1 MRFLP
6 LLLRILAVLV
16 LGLLLLA
23 GAGLWALQSEWG
35 HQRLTQLVRQR
46 LAAHSDLV
54 LAPLKLDYSLLRD
67 FPYLTA
73 SLHHLSLTD
82 TSARRAVEVLRVGRA
97 DMRLALRPLWHGR
110 FEVQRLTLH
119 NAEFRQLTDSTGH
132 DWGLRGRGPRRTRPQ
147 LPPDFDLD
155 SLIIV
160 NLRVSDRNE
169 LHHSGFGA
177 RVAHGRLAVRTRGG
191 VARVQGRLVGRLN
204 YLRSS
209 RNLIFSQEDVVA
221 RVRYGYDFG
230 RREGTFR
237 RTRATLSGDT
247 VHISGTHRGAGP
259 GEPRGARLN
268 LHFRGYQPLLKV
280 LRVALP
286 NNLERYLEGTTSPS
300 RARIDYTIRGL
311 TGPTV
316 RPRTVLRF
324 ELRDAQVQWPDPER
338 RIRRWDARGVF
349 DNGPGHNLRTTYL
362 TFEQCRIYSTAGQL
376 DAQLTVRDFT
386 RPRVQGRVR
395 GRTEL
400 QTLAAVVVPDLW
412 RARSGAAALD
422 LELDGWLP
430 SFRPR
435 RAGPGRRPLR
445 LPVSVKG
452 TVSLENAF
460 FDIPNRQARM
470 RALNVRVRLN
480 DSLWKLENLTGQ
492 LNGMHLQ
499 ADATTTNLLAYASGQ
514 HPTTHISGSLSVDEL
529 RLPELRRLLA
539 PPRHPTRRPAA
550 TTDADP
556 AQAADML
563 TILPAGLRLDGVRLR
578 CARLVLA
585 DDTLHELA
593 ATVHHDGGRV
603 ALRDLQVRVWGGQL
617 GGQAS
622 WSTDNQSGSEPVQVR
637 LKVQVPNLSYE
648 RLLARIS
655 RPPRRPPGQGNNDPT
670 LREILLST
678 SGRIDVAI
686 GQLQLTDASSLHQLR
701 FHVDKTGPAFQIP
714 DLTFRTNTGGQGSI
728 RAQATLA
735 GIQLTRARA
744 IVELHYDTLNV
755 QRFLKLLAD
764 LGTVPPPDQTHVRQ
778 SGRETR
784 ADRAANR
791 AAGRPLRRPR
801 PGRPARP
808 ASPFLDGTITGQVHV
823 TANRMHYGVL
833 RGTDFDLLTTLE
845 AGQAR
850 LESCTVQAFGGELTL
865 RGVMRTDSGA
875 NHHPLRAH
883 MQLRNVE
890 LPQLFALAIP
900 LGLDVLGPDNV
911 RGRMQA
917 EATIRT
923 DLDQTFL
930 PRLATTRALVQADL
944 VKLELLEVDALMQAL
959 RMLSPRRTS
968 HLFFE
973 PVQADFLLDK
983 GQLLI
988 PDLNLSSNLTDMQ
1001 VTGEYGLDGRAD
1013 LFVGLSPL
1021 QTLFGNNRKRV
1032 ERIRSGEATER
1043 RSRGLIYL
1051 QLHRQPGSRY
1061 RVRLF
1066 KKQQQRQQQAEVQ
1079 EKYQRLLRLFAD

>member
-1 MRFLP
+1 MRFLS
-6 LLLRILAVLV
+6 LLLRILAVLA

-23 GAGLWALQSEWG
+23 GAGLWALQSDWG
-35 HQRLTQLVRQR
+35 HQRVTKLVRQR

-54 LAPLKLDYSLLRD
+54 LAPLQLDYSLLRD

-97 DMRLALRPLWHGR
+97 DMRLAIRPLWHGR

-132 DWGLRGRGPRRTRPQ
+132 DWGLRGRGPRRSRPQ

-177 RVAHGRLAVRTRGG
+177 RVTHGRLAVRTRGG
-191 VARVQGRLVGRLN
+191 VARVRGRLVGRLN

-209 RNLIFSQEDVVA
+209 RSLIFSQEDVVA
-221 RVRYGYDFG
+221 QVRYGYDFS

-259 GEPRGARLN
+259 GEPRGTRLN

-300 RARIDYTIRGL
+300 RARIAFTIRGL

-324 ELRDAQVQWPDPER
+324 ELRDAQVQWPDPAR

-349 DNGPGHNLRTTYL
+349 DNGPDHNSRTTYL
-362 TFEQCRIYSTAGQL
+362 TFEQCRIHSTAGQL

-386 RPRVQGRVR
+386 RPRVQGRVQ

-412 RARSGAAALD
+412 RARSGEAALD

-435 RAGPGRRPLR
+435 RAGPGRRPLP
-445 LPVSVKG
+445 LPVAVRG

-492 LNGMHLQ
+492 LNGMQLQ
-499 ADATTTNLLAYASGQ
+499 ANATTTNLLAYVSGQ

-539 PPRHPTRRPAA
+539 PPRHLTRRQAAA

-556 AQAADML
+556 AQAVDML
-563 TILPAGLRLDGVRLR
+563 TILPDGLRLEGVRLR

-585 DDTLHELA
+585 DDTLRQLA
-593 ATVHHDGGRV
+593 ATVHHDGSRV
-603 ALRDLQVRVWGGQL
+603 TLRDLQVRVWDGKL

-622 WSTDNQSGSEPVQVR
+622 WSTTRPGSEPVQVR
-637 LKVQVPNLSYE
+637 LKVEVPNLSYE

-670 LREILLST
+670 LREMLLAT

-701 FHVDKTGPAFQIP
+701 FHVDKTGPGFQIP

-735 GIQLTRARA
+735 GIRLDRARA

-764 LGTVPPPDQTHVRQ
+764 LGTVPPPDDSQARQ
-778 SGRETR
+778 SGREAR
-784 ADRAANR
+784 EGRAARRAGSPGRR
-791 AAGRPLRRPR
+791 AARSSRPS
-801 PGRPARP
+801 RP
-808 ASPFLDGTITGQVHV
+808 ASPFMDGTITGQVHV

-845 AGQAR
+845 AGRAR
-850 LESCTVQAFGGELTL
+850 LESCSVHAFGGELTL
-865 RGVMRTDSGA
+865 RGVMRTDSGT

-944 VKLELLEVDALMQAL
+944 IDLELLEVDALMQAL
-959 RMLSPRRTS
+959 KMLSPRRTS

-988 PDLNLSSNLTDMQ
+988 PDLNLSSNLTDLQ

-1021 QTLFGNNRKRV
+1021 QTLFGNNRKRI

-1051 QLHRQPGSRY
+1051 HLNRQPGSRY
-1061 RVRLF
+1061 KVKLF

-1079 EKYQRLLRLFAD
+1079 EKYQRLLRFFAD

>member
-6 LLLRILAVLV
+6 LLLRILAGLV
-16 LGLLLLA
+16 LAVLLLA

-54 LAPLKLDYSLLRD
+54 LAPLTLDYSLLRD

-119 NAEFRQLTDSTGH
+119 NAEFRQLTDSAGH
-132 DWGLRGRGPRRTRPQ
+132 DWGLRGRGPRRDQPQ

-169 LHHSGFGA
+169 LHNSGFAA
-177 RVAHGRLAVRTRGG
+177 RVARGRLAVRTRGG
-191 VARVQGRLVGRLN
+191 VAHVRGRLAGRLN

-209 RNLIFSQEDVVA
+209 RSLIFSQEDVVA
-221 RVRYGYDFG
+221 QVRYGYDFG

-286 NNLERYLEGTTSPS
+286 DNLEQYLEGTRSPS
-300 RARIDYTIRGL
+300 HARISYTIRGL
-311 TGPTV
+311 SGPTV

-324 ELRDAQVQWPDPER
+324 ELRNARVQWPDPAR

-349 DNGPGHNLRTTYL
+349 DNGPGHNARTTYL

-386 RPRVQGRVR
+386 RPRVQGRIQ

-400 QTLAAVVVPDLW
+400 QTLASVVVPELW
-412 RARSGAAALD
+412 RARAGEAALD

-430 SFRPR
+430 DFRPR
-435 RAGPGRRPLR
+435 RAGPGKHRLR
-445 LPVSVKG
+445 LPVAVKG
-452 TVSLENAF
+452 TVSLERAS
-460 FDIPNRQARM
+460 FDVPHRQAYI
-470 RALNVRVRLN
+470 RALSGRVRLN
-480 DSLWKLENLTGQ
+480 DSLWQLENLAGQ

-499 ADATTTNLLAYASGQ
+499 ANAATTNLLAYLSGQ
-514 HPTTHISGSLSVDEL
+514 HPTTHISGSVSVDEL
-529 RLPELRRLLA
+529 RLPELRRLLTA
-539 PPRHPTRRPAA
+539 PPAPAGQPRRRPA
-550 TTDADP
+550 TDP

-563 TILPAGLRLDGVRLR
+563 SILPAGLRLDGVRLR
-578 CARLVLA
+578 CAQLVLA
-585 DDTLHELA
+585 GDTLRELA
-593 ATVHHDGGRV
+593 ATVHHDGHQV
-603 ALRDLQVRVWGGQL
+603 ALRELRVRVWGGQL
-617 GGQAS
+617 GGQAH
-622 WSTDNQSGSEPVQVR
+622 WATDETGAEPVQVR
-637 LKVQVPNLSYE
+637 LTVQVPSLNYE

-655 RPPRRPPGQGNNDPT
+655 RPPRRPPGPGNTTADPT
-670 LREILLST
+670 LRELLLAT
-678 SGRIDVAI
+678 SGRIEVAI
-686 GQLQLTDASSLHQLR
+686 EQLQLKGTRSLQRLR
-701 FHVDKTGPAFQIP
+701 FHVDKTGPDFRIP
-714 DLTFRTNTGGQGSI
+714 DLTFRTSTGGQGRI
-728 RAQATLA
+728 RAQAALEGIHLA
-735 GIQLTRARA
+735 NARA
-744 IVELHYDTLNV
+744 AVELHYDTLDV
-755 QRFLKLLAD
+755 QRFLQLLAD
-764 LGTVPPPDQTHVRQ
+764 LGTMPQSDQLGGSSQPT
-778 SGRETR
+778 GRGRR
-784 ADRAANR
+784 ADRAA
-791 AAGRPLRRPR
+791 AATVRRGAR

-808 ASPFLDGTITGQVHV
+808 TSPFLDGTITGQVYV

-833 RGTDFDLLTTLE
+833 RGTNFKLKTMLE
-845 AGQAR
+845 TGRAR
-850 LESCTVQAFGGELTL
+850 LESCSVQAFGGELAL
-865 RGVMRTDSGA
+865 NGILRTDSGA
-875 NHHPLRAH
+875 SHHPLRAH

-890 LPQLFALAIP
+890 LPQLFALAAP
-900 LGLDVLGPDNV
+900 LGLDVLGPANV

-923 DLDQTFL
+923 NLDQTFL

-944 VKLELLEVDALMQAL
+944 LNLELLEVDALMQAL
-959 RMLSPRRTS
+959 RMLSPRRTG
-968 HLFFE
+968 HLYFE

-988 PDLNLSSNLTDMQ
+988 PDLNLSSNLTDLQ

-1021 QTLFGNNRKRV
+1021 QTLFGNNRKRI
-1032 ERIRSGEATER
+1032 ERIRTGEATDR

-1051 QLHRQPGSRY
+1051 QLHREPGSRY
-1061 RVRLF
+1061 KVRLF

-1079 EKYQRLLRLFAD
+1079 EKYQRLLRFFAD

>member
-6 LLLRILAVLV
+6 LLLRILAGLVLV
-16 LGLLLLA
+16 VLLLA

-35 HQRLTQLVRQR
+35 HQRATKLVRQR

-54 LAPLKLDYSLLRD
+54 LAPLQLEYSLLRD

-82 TSARRAVEVLRVGRA
+82 TSARRAVKVLRVGRA

-110 FEVQRLTLH
+110 FVVQRLTLH
-119 NAEFRQLTDSTGH
+119 NAEFRQLTDSAGH
-132 DWGLRGRGPRRTRPQ
+132 DWGLRGRGPHRAQPQ

-169 LHHSGFGA
+169 LHNSGFGA

-191 VARVQGRLVGRLN
+191 VARVRGRLVGRLN

-209 RNLIFSQEDVVA
+209 RSLIFSHEDVVA
-221 RVRYGYDFG
+221 QVRYGYNFS

-286 NNLERYLEGTTSPS
+286 NNLERFLEGTTSPS
-300 RARIDYTIRGL
+300 HARIAYTIRGL
-311 TGPTV
+311 SGPTV

-324 ELRDAQVQWPDPER
+324 ELRNAQVQWPDPDR

-349 DNGPGHNLRTTYL
+349 DNGPGHNARTTYL

-386 RPRVQGRVR
+386 KPRVQGRVR

-400 QTLAAVVVPDLW
+400 QTLASVVVPDLW
-412 RARSGAAALD
+412 RARSGETALD

-430 SFRPR
+430 NFRPR
-435 RAGPGRRPLR
+435 QPGPGRRPLR

-460 FDIPNRQARM
+460 FDIPNRQAQM

-480 DSLWKLENLTGQ
+480 DSVWQLENLTGQ

-499 ADATTTNLLAYASGQ
+499 ANATITNLLAYVSGQ
-514 HPTTHISGSLSVDEL
+514 HPTTHISGTLSVDEL

-539 PPRHPTRRPAA
+539 APHHRAGSPRPA
-550 TTDADP
+550 TADP

-563 TILPAGLRLDGVRLR
+563 TILPDGLRLDGVRLR

-585 DDTLHELA
+585 GDTLRELA
-593 ATVHHDGGRV
+593 ATVHHDGHRI
-603 ALRDLQVRVWGGQL
+603 ALRELRVRVWDGQL

-622 WSTDNQSGSEPVQVR
+622 WSTDPSGPEPVQVG
-637 LKVQVPNLSYE
+637 LTVQLPSLNYG

-655 RPPRRPPGQGNNDPT
+655 RPPRRPPGQGNTDPT
-670 LREILLST
+670 LREILLAT

-686 GQLQLTDASSLHQLR
+686 GELQLSAGSSLQQLR
-701 FHVDKTGPAFQIP
+701 FHVDKTGPDFQIP
-714 DLTFRTNTGGQGSI
+714 DLTFRTSTGGRGRI
-728 RAQATLA
+728 RAQAALA
-735 GIQLTRARA
+735 GIHLARARA
-744 IVELHYDTLNV
+744 TVDLHYETLDV
-755 QRFLKLLAD
+755 QRFLQLLAD
-764 LGTVPPPDQTHVRQ
+764 LGSVPPPP
-778 SGRETR
+778 
-784 ADRAANR
+784 DRAQAR
-791 AAGRPLRRPR
+791 LPDTGRRPGRLPRGPR

-808 ASPFLDGTITGQVHV
+808 ASPFLDGTITGQVNV
-823 TANRMHYGVL
+823 TAERMHYGVL
-833 RGTDFDLLTTLE
+833 QGTDFTLRSTLE
-845 AGQAR
+845 AGLAR
-850 LESCTVQAFGGELTL
+850 LETCSVQAFGGELVL
-865 RGVMRTDSGA
+865 RGVLRTDSGA
-875 NHHPLRAH
+875 SHHPLRAH

-890 LPQLFALAIP
+890 LPQLFALATP

-917 EATIRT
+917 DATIRT

-930 PRLATTRALVQADL
+930 PRLASTRALVQTDIL
-944 VKLELLEVDALMQAL
+944 NLELLEVDALMQAL
-959 RMLSPRRTS
+959 RMLSPRRTG
-968 HLFFE
+968 HLYFE

-988 PDLNLSSNLTDMQ
+988 PGLNLSSNLTDMQ

-1013 LFVGLSPL
+1013 LYVGLSPL
-1021 QTLFGNNRKRV
+1021 QTLFGNNRKRI

-1061 RVRLF
+1061 KVLLF

-1079 EKYQRLLRLFAD
+1079 DKYQRLLRFFAD